1 MSHQQIAKQHL
12 VYAILKFLDGEI
24 RAESSNAE
32 RRESMEVAVQCL
44 ETAYEV
50 SLTNAQNESMYG
62 PPIDLVSL
70 VSDIAAATS
79 SHQAT
84 FTSWLSAN
92 EQPSMN
98 VPLTDDMRQQADK
111 LKNEGNEFVKQE
123 KYKEALDAYNAA
135 IQIDGNNAIY
145 YCNRAAA
152 HNKLN
157 NNDQALHDCFH
168 SIEIDPNYSKAY
180 GRLGVIYLSLD
191 KVHEALDAYKKAQAL
206 EPNNDNYKQSIRIC
220 EDRLNGA
227 PGGAAGAAAGGVPN
241 MQSMFGSLLGGM
253 GGMPGMAGMGGMP
266 GMAGMGGIPGMPGMG
281 GGAAGGPDMMSFFNN
296 PSLMNMAMQFVQN
309 PQVQGLMAN
318 LVTNLGG
325 QEGGE
330 VGLET
335 LLQTGQRMA
344 TELSAN
350 NPELMENLRRNMG
363 NRPPGGDNNNS
374 TPDNNSNE
382 STNPDNS
389 SDQNK
394 PPSS

>member
-1 MSHQQIAKQHL
+1 MSQQHMAKQRL

-24 RAESSNAE
+24 QAELDNPE

-44 ETAYEV
+44 ETAYDV
-50 SLTNAQNESMYG
+50 SLANTQNNSTYG
-62 PPIDLVSL
+62 PPVDLLSL
-70 VSDIAAATS
+70 VSETPTTTTTTTT
-79 SHQAT
+79 HTAT
-84 FTSWLSAN
+84 FPSWLSAN
-92 EQPSMN
+92 EQPSMS

-123 KYKEALDAYNAA
+123 KYREALEAYNAA
-135 IQIDGNNAIY
+135 IKIDGNNAIY

-157 NNDQALHDCFH
+157 NNDQALSDCFR

-191 KVHEALDAYKKAQAL
+191 KVHEALDAYKKAHAL
-206 EPNNDNYKQSIRIC
+206 EPNNENYKQSIKIC

-227 PGGAAGAAAGGVPN
+227 SGGSAAPAGDPN
-241 MQSMFGSLLGGM
+241 LQSMFGSLLGGM
-253 GGMPGMAGMGGMP
+253 GGP
-266 GMAGMGGIPGMPGMG
+266 
-281 GGAAGGPDMMSFFNN
+281 GAAGGPDMMSFFNN

-318 LVTNLGG
+318 LVTNLGA

-330 VGLET
+330 VGIQT

-344 TELSAN
+344 SELSAN
-350 NPELMENLRRNMG
+350 NPDLIESIRRSMG
-363 NRPPGGDNNNS
+363 NRTQPDGNNDS
-374 TPDNNSNE
+374 GVDNNSDGSSNH
-382 STNPDNS
+382 NNS
-389 SDQNK
+389 SDQNN
-394 PPSS
+394 PSSS